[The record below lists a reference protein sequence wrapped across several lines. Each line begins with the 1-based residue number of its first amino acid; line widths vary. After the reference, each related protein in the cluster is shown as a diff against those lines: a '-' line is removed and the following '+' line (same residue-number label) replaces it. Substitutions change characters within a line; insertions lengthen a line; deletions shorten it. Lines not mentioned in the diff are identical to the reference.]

1 MPKRGPVE
9 NRTEERSRFIKD
21 LDMKGFRYKFNY

>member
-1 MPKRGPVE
+1 MQKRGPVE

-21 LDMKGFRYKFNY
+21 LDMKGFRYKS